1 MSLKKHWWYFLN
13 LFYVFTFC
21 TYNGMILNI
30 RGESIDKK
38 YQKIKQEKKFKQKSG
53 AKPRRWNT
61 CWKSEEVQKQLSAF
75 FL

>member
-1 MSLKKHWWYFLN
+1 
-13 LFYVFTFC
+13 
-21 TYNGMILNI
+21 MILNI